1 MAPGHIEAITLTN
14 VDRLHPSARRSLFW
28 QMAESANSGDQQVS
42 ADRVLGIPAADRIN
56 GGHAEVEDPMLEK
69 EAWLNSVIYE
79 WGMCGYTVSE
89 NEFSPAV
96 ATVLFAPPLYMPK
109 SRTMAAGPV
118 SPDAVLLS
126 SLHIQ
131 PEYLGLGYEGA
142 LITAVVHNLAARG
155 VKAVEAFG
163 CSGGG
168 EVADQQ
174 PGLGELSLAVSV
186 DDANP
191 FDIEDSLDQAEAMI
205 REFERA
211 EARRACDPG
220 TLGDIGHGSGDLPQ
234 TRVLFNAG
242 FTVVKPHQRHPRLRL
257 ELDGDW
263 DWSAA
268 VGEAL
273 DHLAA
278 TQMAEA
284 LLAQLNP

>member
-14 VDRLHPSARRSLFW
+14 LDRLHPDAQRSLFW
-28 QMAESANSGDQQVS
+28 QMAKLPEQDPGEIS
-42 ADRVLGIPAADRIN
+42 ADRVLGIPGPERR
-56 GGHAEVEDPMLEK
+56 GGAREVEDRLLEK
-69 EAWLNSVIYE
+69 ESWLNSVTYE
-79 WGMCGYTVSE
+79 WGLCGFTVSE
-89 NEFSPAV
+89 DEFSPAV
-96 ATVLFAPPLYMPK
+96 ATVFFAPPLYMPT
-109 SRTMAAGPV
+109 SRTMPAGPV

-126 SLHIQ
+126 SLHIH

-155 VKAVEAFG
+155 VKAIEAFG
-163 CSGGG
+163 CSGDG
-168 EVADQQ
+168 EDTETAADT
-174 PGLGELSLAVSV
+174 GNLSFDATLD

-191 FDIEDSLDQAEAMI
+191 FAIQDSLDQAEAMI

-211 EARRACDPG
+211 EARRGCAPG
-220 TLGDIGHGSGDLPQ
+220 TLGDVGHGAGDVPQ
-234 TRVLFNAG
+234 TRMLLNAG
-242 FTVVKPHQRHPRLRL
+242 FTVVQPHQRHPRMRL

-278 TQMAEA
+278 TQIAEA
-284 LLAQLNP
+284 LLAQLNR